1 MSINGTRLPPEEL
14 SAYTAILSV
23 DSCISSDV
31 SSLEFIICLILPADF
46 CRLSVLSVL
55 VSGERCISGSAVF
68 SFCCS
73 FLIRRRQSSAALIG
87 QLPVCTA
94 PIDFLCRAVGLGS
107 PLVRLPALLREL
119 FSGSIS
125 SACGKTLFR
134 GLAHS
139 KGCAAYIPPPASA
152 RAVSA
157 PAMSVLI
164 QMDCF
169 AMTSGRT
176 ASPRLI
182 QE

>member
-107 PLVRLPALLREL
+107 PLVRLPTLLCEL
-119 FSGSIS
+119 FLAAFHPLAGKLFFEGLHIQKDAPFTFRRLFPPEP
-125 SACGKTLFR
+125 SAHRQCR
-134 GLAHS
+134 
-139 KGCAAYIPPPASA
+139 Y
-152 RAVSA
+152 
-157 PAMSVLI
+157 
-164 QMDCF
+164 
-169 AMTSGRT
+169 
-176 ASPRLI
+176 
-182 QE
+182 